1 MIEISKFNNK
11 ITNVLAAIENAE
23 CSKKRQELFYQLNK
37 LRKFLNDLE
46 SHIYNFRNLELNSG
60 SI

>member
-11 ITNVLAAIENAE
+11 ITDVISAIENAE
-23 CSKKRQELFYQLNK
+23 SYKQRLELLDQLNK
-37 LRKFLNDLE
+37 IRKFLNDLE
-46 SHIYNFRNLELNSG
+46 IHLYNFRNLELNSE